1 MSEHPR
7 AGVARVPALAGTAMH
22 GPDTIPTRSDD
33 AVSDDEPLVASG
45 EGRDKGRGKDRG
57 EGRGKDWRWWHLERT
72 DPTAAD
78 RLAAH
83 GVPPQA
89 VEALLDVAV
98 RPRLIRA
105 PDGLVLIL
113 RADAGGETLA
123 SLRLWIDGSGLA
135 SVSREAMPALE
146 RCTSLPPSPDA
157 DTRDLGTLLTD
168 LIECVV
174 DGVTPRVEAL
184 AAEADALEDAV
195 LAMSDGGPP
204 SVAIADRLTRLRRHL
219 VGLSGKLDA
228 QHEALAALSR
238 LAERDGAL
246 PDGLALDADARLDLA
261 ESVEQC
267 RHDAGRTEQLR
278 ERALILRDELERR
291 ADERTA
297 RHGFAL
303 SVAAAVFLPAT
314 FITGLLGINVG
325 GVPGAGHPGAFWIVA
340 AICAGVAAASVAF
353 LMWRR
358 WL

>member
-1 MSEHPR
+1 MD
-7 AGVARVPALAGTAMH
+7 PA
-22 GPDTIPTRSDD
+22 
-33 AVSDDEPLVASG
+33 
-45 EGRDKGRGKDRG
+45 
-57 EGRGKDWRWWHLERT
+57 
-72 DPTAAD
+72 AAE

-89 VEALLDVAV
+89 IEALLDAAV

-105 PDGLVLIL
+105 PGGLVLIL
-113 RADAGGETLA
+113 RAEAGDGMDGAGGRDPDERPVAGRTAGGRAGSGTTGGPAGPMARTRDGMLA
-123 SLRLWIDGSGLA
+123 SVRLWVDGSGL
-135 SVSREAMPALE
+135 VSLARARFPALE
-146 RCTSLPPSPDA
+146 RCAASLSASPA
-157 DTRDLGTLLTD
+157 PGLGTVLTD
-168 LIECVV
+168 LIEGVV

-184 AAEADALEDAV
+184 SAEADALEEGV
-195 LAMSDGGPP
+195 LAMGGGGPTDP
-204 SVAIADRLTRLRRHL
+204 AIADRLTHLRRRV

-238 LAERDGAL
+238 LAEREGL
-246 PDGLALDADARLDLA
+246 PRGVTLDADARLDLS

-267 RHDAGRTEQLR
+267 RHDAGVVEQLR

-325 GVPGAGHPGAFWIVA
+325 GVPGAGDPEAFWIVA
-340 AICAGVAAASVAF
+340 ALCAGVAVASVGF

>member
-1 MSEHPR
+1 MD
-7 AGVARVPALAGTAMH
+7 
-22 GPDTIPTRSDD
+22 GPDEKHARAPGSARDGMPGERSPPSPDPSPDPSPAPT
-33 AVSDDEPLVASG
+33 LASG
-45 EGRDKGRGKDRG
+45 EG
-57 EGRGKDWRWWHLERT
+57 WRWWHLDRT

-105 PDGLVLIL
+105 PGGLVLIL
-113 RADAGGETLA
+113 RADAGGEMLA
-123 SLRLWIDGSGLA
+123 SLRLWIDGAGL
-135 SVSREAMPALE
+135 VTLSREAIPALE
-146 RCTSLPPSPDA
+146 RCAASHG
-157 DTRDLGTLLTD
+157 TRDLGTLLTD
-168 LIECVV
+168 LIESVV

-184 AAEADALEDAV
+184 AAEADALEDAM
-195 LAMSDGGPP
+195 LATADPP
-204 SVAIADRLTRLRRHL
+204 DPAIADRLTRLRRHL

-238 LAERDGAL
+238 LAEREGTL
-246 PDGLALDADARLDLA
+246 PSGLALDADARLDLS

-325 GVPGAGHPGAFWIVA
+325 GVPGAGAPHAFWVVA
-340 AICAGVAAASVAF
+340 ALCVGVALASAGFV
-353 LMWRR
+353 LWRR